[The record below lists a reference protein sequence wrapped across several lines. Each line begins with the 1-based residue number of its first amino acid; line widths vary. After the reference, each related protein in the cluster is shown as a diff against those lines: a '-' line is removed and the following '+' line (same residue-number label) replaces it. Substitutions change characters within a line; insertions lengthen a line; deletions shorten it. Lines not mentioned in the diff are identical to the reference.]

1 MQIGGLLLT
10 RAANEEIRDII
21 WSGTVSYIKF
31 YEDSKND
38 YYNLI
43 SEVEMADFLTYWQK
57 ISSDVCERGPVVER
71 SLRVRK
77 VPGSILSG
85 VKIVNH
91 CLEGYRSWN

>member
-10 RAANEEIRDII
+10 KAANEEIRDII

-43 SEVEMADFLTYWQK
+43 LQVEMADFLT
-57 ISSDVCERGPVVER
+57 
-71 SLRVRK
+71 
-77 VPGSILSG
+77 
-85 VKIVNH
+85 
-91 CLEGYRSWN
+91 